1 MFDLHVTTAQLLLSL
16 SCHSGEIRQVEGTS
30 PEEAITSL
38 TDNSKKA
45 VNMMSLIPLASKS
58 SRTSYEMLCTYQGND
73 QSLLSTF
80 K

>member
-1 MFDLHVTTAQLLLSL
+1 MAAVKPELSQWTD
-16 SCHSGEIRQVEGTS
+16 QVGRRTS

-45 VNMMSLIPLASKS
+45 VNVTSLIPLASKS
-58 SRTSYEMLCTYQGND
+58 SQVSYKMLCAYQRNH
-73 QSLLSTF
+73 QPLSSTF